1 MAFHAFHS
9 SWEPAPQATP
19 DGAMLFAIGDVHG
32 HLKHLKALLGVLQPE
47 IAAAR
52 ERGLACELIM
62 IGDYVDRGP
71 ASLGVLRELD
81 GLDERLGIPV
91 HLLRGNHDH
100 YMIDFLTAEQQD
112 PEALEAWCGNGGS
125 STLAELGIGMKELL
139 DHDPLDLA
147 AKARAAAG
155 ADLMAVLG
163 RLELYRSIGGYVF
176 VHGGIQ
182 PGVPLGAQGLR
193 ELLWLREP
201 FLTGA
206 NWSHPF
212 TAVHGHT
219 IRGPEVLPHRIA
231 IDSGVYRTG
240 VLTAVQLAGTE
251 LRFHS
256 VGSNGRSKAFDRLP
270 GLAQKRRFSEPRRLP
285 ANKG

>member
-1 MAFHAFHS
+1 MPFYAFHS
-9 SWEPAPQATP
+9 PWEPAPQSTP
-19 DGAMLFAIGDVHG
+19 DGTMLFAIGDVHG
-32 HLKHLKALLGVLQPE
+32 HLKHLHALLGVLQPE
-47 IAAAR
+47 IEAAR
-52 ERGLACELIM
+52 ENGIACVLIM

-81 GLDERLGIPV
+81 GLERRLGIPV

-125 STLAELGIGMKELL
+125 STLAELGIGVKELL
-139 DHDPLDLA
+139 DHDPMDLA
-147 AKARAAAG
+147 AKARAEAG
-155 ADLMAVLG
+155 PEVLG
-163 RLELYRSIGGYVF
+163 VLARLELYRSIGGYVF

-182 PGVPLGAQGLR
+182 PDVPLGAQGLR

-201 FLTGA
+201 FLTGRD
-206 NWSHPF
+206 WRHPF

-231 IDSGVYRTG
+231 IDSGAYRTG

-256 VGSNGRSKAFDRLP
+256 VGNEGRSKAFARLP
-270 GLAQKRRFSEPRRLP
+270 GSAQKRRFSEPRRLP
-285 ANKG
+285 SPKG

>member
-1 MAFHAFHS
+1 
-9 SWEPAPQATP
+9 
-19 DGAMLFAIGDVHG
+19 MLFAIGDVHG
-32 HLKHLKALLGVLQPE
+32 HLKHLNALLGILQGE
-47 IAAAR
+47 IAAAH
-52 ERGLACELIM
+52 EHGHACELVM

-71 ASLGVLRELD
+71 ASLGVLRELG

-125 STLAELGIGMKELL
+125 STLAELGIGVKELL
-139 DHDPLDLA
+139 DRDPLDLA

-155 ADLMAVLG
+155 PDVMAVLG
-163 RLELYRSIGGYVF
+163 RLELYRSIGGYLF
-176 VHGGIQ
+176 VHGGVQ
-182 PGVPLGAQGLR
+182 PTVPLGAQGLR

-201 FLTGA
+201 FLTGT

-212 TAVHGHT
+212 AAVHGHT
-219 IRGPEVLPHRIA
+219 IRGPEVLPHRVA
-231 IDSGVYRTG
+231 IDSGCYRTG
-240 VLTAVQLAGTE
+240 VLTAVQLDGDR

-256 VGSNGRSKAFDRLP
+256 VGDDGRTKAFDRLP

-285 ANKG
+285 SPKGNSAKR